1 MSPQVECKLREKRDL
16 LSYLQ
21 PYLHCIS
28 NYELNRCL
36 WILYLV
42 PYGLLGIYHYLWLPD
57 TSASPQTSL
66 SKRKLQ
72 DNGNVLCLCCPEWQP
87 VAICSC

>member
-1 MSPQVECKLREKRDL
+1 MSPQVERKLRENRDL

-42 PYGLLGIYHYLWLPD
+42 PHSLLGIYHYLWLPD
-57 TSASPQTSL
+57 TSASLQTSL
-66 SKRKLQ
+66 SKRTFEIMKMFSVCAAL
-72 DNGNVLCLCCPEWQP
+72 NGSQ
-87 VAICSC
+87 